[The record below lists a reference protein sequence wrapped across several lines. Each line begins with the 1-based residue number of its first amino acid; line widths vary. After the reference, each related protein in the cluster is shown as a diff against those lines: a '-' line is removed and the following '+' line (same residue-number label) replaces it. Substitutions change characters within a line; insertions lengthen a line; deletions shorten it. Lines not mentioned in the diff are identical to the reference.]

1 MLKVLRNHGRVV
13 VRAAALAALIG
24 AGIAVAPALAEAPKN
39 LGAFEKWRAL
49 TVNNDGQRMCY
60 AMSVPVAKQGNVQ
73 DRGEAAALVTH
84 FPEIG
89 ALDQV
94 SIVLGFEPAKNSPVI
109 AKIGGFTFTLEE
121 IDADRAW
128 IRSRANDRAMV
139 QALRKS
145 NQMVVIASTS
155 KGLKV
160 EDTYDLTGFTKAY
173 QAMSKACS

>member
-1 MLKVLRNHGRVV
+1 MLNLLRH
-13 VRAAALAALIG
+13 RAGGLAGFAFLITALLVG
-24 AGIAVAPALAEAPKN
+24 PASANTPKN

-49 TVNNDGQRMCY
+49 TVTDAGQRMCY
-60 AMSVPVAKQGNVQ
+60 AMSIPVAKQDNVAG
-73 DRGEAAALVTH
+73 RGEAAAMVTH

-94 SIVLGFEPAKNSPVI
+94 SIVLGFEPAPNSPVI

-121 IDADRAW
+121 IAADRAW
-128 IRSRANDRAMV
+128 VKSRVNDRAMV

-145 NQMVVIASTS
+145 NQMVVTASTA